1 MCYGLNPGT
10 KLTGDIVEDERVWG
24 CTEWGIGYVSS
35 YDAAPG
41 IDAKSH
47 CDGMCLNSSVWLDDV
62 QILDNG
68 VFVHLE
74 LKAMADKILGK

>member
-1 MCYGLNPGT
+1 M
-10 KLTGDIVEDERVWG
+10 G

-35 YDAAPG
+35 YDAAPS

-47 CDGMCLNSSVWLDDV
+47 CDGICLNSSVWLDDV
-62 QILDNG
+62 QILDNS
-68 VFVHLE
+68 VFVHPE